1 MTMENINE
9 RWKILS
15 LEEIEERYKED
26 FTWVKN
32 VEERTDTLTKINMAY
47 DQSVKRL
54 VIAKST
60 CYREKD
66 INEGRIEERRE
77 YLRQQLNIL
86 NDISSMLL
94 PEPLD
99 WFKTVNDDFEG
110 EYSISEPI
118 LILDYIP
125 GTDLRSKIKEK
136 VFIDEFGKVQ
146 VNRIIKLC
154 RKILAFLKVLE
165 EKGYG
170 VVGLSDEHIIIL
182 NDDVPRFVGLSHI
195 CKMREGYLDIGHL
208 NFERTIYG
216 YSAPELND
224 YSSNAR
230 FNIKGRQVGAFS
242 LGVLM
247 HQMICS
253 RNKFTSSDIKGGAF
267 VYPNATT
274 GDFII
279 DINNKSYK
287 GKLLHMLI
295 TDLCRHEVTERLMDY
310 DEIER
315 RLMEIEESSDEDIYE
330 MKPIRNGTIHIQR
343 QNKKGFLDKLKEI
356 LGLN

>member
-1 MTMENINE
+1 
-9 RWKILS
+9 
-15 LEEIEERYKED
+15 
-26 FTWVKN
+26 
-32 VEERTDTLTKINMAY
+32 
-47 DQSVKRL
+47 
-54 VIAKST
+54 
-60 CYREKD
+60 
-66 INEGRIEERRE
+66 
-77 YLRQQLNIL
+77 
-86 NDISSMLL
+86 
-94 PEPLD
+94 
-99 WFKTVNDDFEG
+99 
-110 EYSISEPI
+110 
-118 LILDYIP
+118 
-125 GTDLRSKIKEK
+125 
-136 VFIDEFGKVQ
+136 
-146 VNRIIKLC
+146 
-154 RKILAFLKVLE
+154 
-165 EKGYG
+165 
-170 VVGLSDEHIIIL
+170 
-182 NDDVPRFVGLSHI
+182 
-195 CKMREGYLDIGHL
+195 MREGYLDIGHL

-279 DINNKSYK
+279 EINNKSYK

-315 RLMEIEESSDEDIYE
+315 RLMEIEEASDDDIYE
-330 MKPIRNGTIHIQR
+330 MKPIRSGTIHIQR

>member
-1 MTMENINE
+1 
-9 RWKILS
+9 
-15 LEEIEERYKED
+15 
-26 FTWVKN
+26 
-32 VEERTDTLTKINMAY
+32 
-47 DQSVKRL
+47 
-54 VIAKST
+54 
-60 CYREKD
+60 
-66 INEGRIEERRE
+66 
-77 YLRQQLNIL
+77 
-86 NDISSMLL
+86 
-94 PEPLD
+94 
-99 WFKTVNDDFEG
+99 
-110 EYSISEPI
+110 
-118 LILDYIP
+118 
-125 GTDLRSKIKEK
+125 
-136 VFIDEFGKVQ
+136 
-146 VNRIIKLC
+146 
-154 RKILAFLKVLE
+154 
-165 EKGYG
+165 
-170 VVGLSDEHIIIL
+170 
-182 NDDVPRFVGLSHI
+182 
-195 CKMREGYLDIGHL
+195 
-208 NFERTIYG
+208 
-216 YSAPELND
+216 
-224 YSSNAR
+224 
-230 FNIKGRQVGAFS
+230 
-242 LGVLM
+242 M